1 MSHASLQGGF
11 KTTMTMTTI
20 KKNNSHTALSADTAK
35 PIFRYATLLR
45 SRYSALCVRFLLC
58 AVMLI
63 SLTACSDQ
71 NDKDDPDNPGFEE
84 GIPTEVRI
92 TLSSRSGNGTRADG
106 DGDPKD
112 PTSSV
117 ELMHDDWWIVF
128 VNKDGGVKMIKQA
141 DIPLA
146 DRIKSRPSTVPT
158 PDDAVTDGGFEAE
171 TFKTIL
177 PSGTYR
183 IYAFANI
190 PSMSEEDFQNFL
202 KKDKETGEWKHGT
215 VYLNKLIGDGKFK
228 DPSNPQNDG
237 MQWPATENIPMSG
250 VMTNKIVKNTVEE
263 AFNVEVVRAVA
274 KVEFAFSNP
283 STDEI
288 SLETLKF
295 GPITKDENISFVPNY
310 NAIGKCANDKV
321 FEDVKETGVMT
332 FSNFTLT
339 DKSDKYDMGKFGFY
353 CKEST
358 PASKKGGPFDVELK
372 VKRNNEEK
380 TYTYQTKTI
389 TYINRNDWIHI
400 PIKFNDWI
408 IYWKLHYYPPI
419 GGYPPVFKQNADGS
433 SMSATL
439 TTGGEFELYPFK
451 IERNSEAVDYKNDV
465 DWDKVELSQL
475 TDAEKSLFVTDKL
488 PTVMANPNYN
498 VSGHPLKDLPK
509 IIAGEFKPNAEG
521 KVELKFIFYLKN
533 KDINNKDIPYADTK
547 FECTFTVTRQNGN
560 P

>member
-1 MSHASLQGGF
+1 
-11 KTTMTMTTI
+11 MTMTTI
-20 KKNNSHTALSADTAK
+20 KKNNPHTALSADTAK
-35 PIFRYATLLR
+35 PIFRYAPILR

-63 SLTACSDQ
+63 SLAACSDQ

-106 DGDPKD
+106 DPKD

-117 ELMHDDWWIVF
+117 ELIHDDWWIVF
-128 VNKDGGVKMIKQA
+128 VNKNKFVSEDGKDLPDIKIFTRDDVSNRVTSTPSSVA
-141 DIPLA
+141 DP
-146 DRIKSRPSTVPT
+146 KK
-158 PDDAVTDGGFEAE
+158 GFEAE
-171 TFKTIL
+171 TFKIII
-177 PSGTYR
+177 PSGEYR
-183 IYAFANI
+183 IYAFANV
-190 PSMSEEDFQNFL
+190 PRKTKAEFEKFL
-202 KKDKETGEWKHGT
+202 KYNYNKDENNNIKGWEHKTIH
-215 VYLNKLIGDGKFK
+215 LSDLIGLDKFK
-228 DPSNPQNDG
+228 NPDNPDNDG
-237 MQWPATENIPMSG
+237 MQWPATENIPMTG
-250 VMTNKIVKNTVEE
+250 VMTKKVIKNTVEE
-263 AFNVEVVRAVA
+263 AFNIEVVRAVA

-408 IYWKLHYYPPI
+408 VIWRLHTYPPI
-419 GGYPPVFKQNADGS
+419 GGYPAVYSQNGTGDNLT
-433 SMSATL
+433 ATV
-439 TTGGEFELYPFK
+439 TTGGEFELYPVQIK
-451 IERNSEAVDYKNDV
+451 KNSEDVDFYKDV
-465 DWDKVELSQL
+465 DWENDNMKVEVLEGN
-475 TDAEKSLFVTDKL
+475 DLFVADKA
-488 PTVMANPNYN
+488 PKVVPNPGNSGTHPVDDTKFPSIVM
-498 VSGHPLKDLPK
+498 
-509 IIAGEFKPNAEG
+509 GEFAPDKTGTA
-521 KVELKFIFYLKN
+521 KVQTTFYLKN

-547 FECTFTVTRQNGN
+547 FTCTFTITRQNGGYTGS
-560 P
+560 